1 MKAVRFRNIL
11 AIAALIISLASCSTT
26 KRLAP
31 DEALYDGMK
40 SLKITGEPGEKV
52 AGGLKG
58 EISKSVSVK
67 PNNPWPMTN
76 IRNPFPLGLWI
87 WNHWSGHEHGFK
99 HWVYEKWASEPV
111 LISDVRPDLRVKMID
126 RILQNNGYFRGS
138 ADYSLSHGRN
148 PKIQSVTYTVKTG
161 PAFLLDTIE
170 FLPDT
175 SHLTHVIDSV
185 ARRIPYLRP
194 GNRYSVDS
202 LSNAR
207 IKIAN
212 TLRNRGYYYFSPEYI
227 EYLADSIQNPGKIAL
242 RMTVASNIP
251 APVLRRYYTRDV
263 TLIVRRNGDDP
274 GTPDTIRTS
283 RATLVQ
289 FLPSRFRHALVDE
302 CVLTRSGR
310 PLTLRAINNTQTRLS
325 RLGIFSNIDIN
336 VAPADTGA
344 LRRGSNELDV
354 RIDCTLDVPLEA
366 KIEANVSSKSNSYLG
381 PGLTFGVTNRN
392 IFGGGEQLN
401 VTLTGSY
408 EWQTGRRRSSVFN
421 SYEIGLQGS
430 LAFPR
435 LLAPK
440 WLPRLRRDL
449 SWTRIALN
457 ADLLNRPHY
466 FRMAQFNAS
475 YSYDWNPSRYT
486 SNTLTLLK
494 LTYTN
499 LLRTTSEFDS
509 IMNAN
514 RAIAE
519 SFRSQFVPQ
528 IMYTFNYDRVF
539 GGVNALSWT
548 ATAQEAGGVF
558 CGLWRLCGQ
567 KNEKKLFGIPISQ
580 FFKVSG
586 QLVYGRRLGYS
597 DTWLYGRVATGVAH
611 AYGNSAQVPYSEQF
625 WVGGANSIRAFTV
638 RSLGPGSYRP
648 KADRN
653 GNYFDQTGTFKFEAN
668 VELRF
673 PIIGPLHGAAF
684 LDAGNVWL
692 LKEDPERPGGKL
704 RAKTFG
710 RDLALGT
717 GVGLRVD
724 IGMLVI
730 RGDLGIGIHAPYQ
743 TSRHGYYNM
752 TSFKNSLA
760 FHLAIGYPF

>member
-1 MKAVRFRNIL
+1 MTRKLLKLFPLLLLTLML
-11 AIAALIISLASCSTT
+11 AACSTT
-26 KRLAP
+26 KRIAA
-31 DEALYDGMK
+31 DDALYDGMK
-40 SLKITGEPGEKV
+40 LKVEGEKGEKV
-52 AGGLKG
+52 PSGLKG
-58 EISKSVSVK
+58 EISKSVAVK

-76 IRNPFPLGLWI
+76 VRNPFPIGLWI
-87 WNHWSGHEHGFK
+87 WNHWSGHKHGLK

-111 LISDVRPDLRVKMID
+111 LISDVRPDLRTKMID
-126 RILQNNGYFRGS
+126 QVLENNGYFHGT
-138 ADYSLSHGRN
+138 ADYKLTHGRN
-148 PKIQSVTYTVKTG
+148 PKIETVTYTVRTG

-170 FLPDT
+170 LLPDT
-175 SHLTHVIDSV
+175 NRLMHLIDSV
-185 ARRIPYLRP
+185 AMKIPYLRP

-202 LSNAR
+202 LASVRTR
-207 IKIAN
+207 IAQVM
-212 TLRNRGYYYFSPEYI
+212 RNRGYYYFSPEFI
-227 EYLADSIQNPGKIAL
+227 EYLADSIQTPGKIAL
-242 RMTVASNIP
+242 RLAVASNLP
-251 APVLRRYYTRDV
+251 KAALREYRTGKV
-263 TLIVRRNGDDP
+263 TMIVRRNNADP
-274 GTPDTIRTS
+274 GTPDTIHTD
-283 RATLVQ
+283 RATLIR
-289 FLPSRFRHALVDE
+289 FMPSRFRDALVDE
-302 CVLTRSGR
+302 CIVTRPGR
-310 PLTLRAINNTQTRLS
+310 RLTLRGINNTQTRLS

-336 VAPADTGA
+336 VHPQDTA
-344 LRRGSNELDV
+344 AFRRGSDLLDV
-354 RIDCTLDVPLEA
+354 TVDCTLDAPLEVR
-366 KIEANVSSKSNSYLG
+366 IEANVSSKSNSYLG
-381 PGLTFGVTNRN
+381 PGLLFGVTNRN
-392 IFGGGEQLN
+392 LFGGGEQLN

-408 EWQTGRRRSSVFN
+408 EWQTGRHRSSVFN
-421 SYEIGLQGS
+421 SYEVGLQGS

-440 WLPRLRRDL
+440 FLPRLRRDL
-449 SWTRIALN
+449 SWTRITLN

-475 YSYDWNPSRYT
+475 FSYDWNPTRYS

-499 LLRTTSEFDS
+499 LLKTTSEFDR
-509 IMNAN
+509 IMAEN

-519 SFRSQFVPQ
+519 SFRSQFLPQ
-528 IMYTFNYDRVF
+528 IMYTYNYDRMF
-539 GGVNALSWT
+539 GRRNSLSWT
-548 ATAQEAGGVF
+548 ATAQEAGAVF

-567 KNEKKLFGIPISQ
+567 KHEKRLFGIPISQ
-580 FFKVSG
+580 FVKISG
-586 QLVYGRRLGYS
+586 QLVYGRRLGAS
-597 DTWLYGRVATGVAH
+597 DTWLYTRVASGVAH
-611 AYGNSAQVPYSEQF
+611 AYGNSSQVPYSEQF

-673 PIIGPLHGAAF
+673 PIFGPVHGAAF

-704 RAKTFG
+704 RASTFG
-710 RDLALGT
+710 KDLALGT
-717 GVGLRVD
+717 GVGIRVD

-730 RGDLGIGIHAPYQ
+730 RGDLGIGIHAPYK
-743 TSRHGYYNM
+743 TSRSGYYNM